1 MNKTSLN
8 AIIQLYEDLLRN
20 GRIPL
25 DGPAYTRMQKL
36 KLQKLLRRKTYGTN
50 NS

>member
-1 MNKTSLN
+1 VNKTSLN
-8 AIIQLYEDLLRN
+8 TIIQLYEDLLRN

-36 KLQKLLRRKTYGTN
+36 KLQKLLRRKTYGANT
-50 NS
+50 S

>member
-1 MNKTSLN
+1 MNKASLT

-20 GRIPL
+20 GRIPV

-36 KLQKLLRRKTYGTN
+36 KLQKLLRRKTYGAK